1 MQRKNLNLT
10 QSQTSF
16 IPTQNV
22 IPTTLT
28 IPSQSAFA
36 WGAPSIIDLKIKNI
50 KVHEAILALTLGAV
64 TGVTPDG
71 TTYPNLNPSSSFFSK
86 VEIVV
91 DGNVEET
98 INPDFNFIRNQLYA
112 SDIDRAMNNYA
123 MGSYTNTS
131 SRYTKTVSGSV
142 WYLNLACLFHQTNLA
157 LLNSHHDVQLR
168 ITLAPLASVIN
179 VGALVGTAVV
189 PINGASLI
197 IRTTQLDSSISQRL
211 LVEMSKVPKHNLF
224 LATRYLPFPLNSGI
238 TSSTSTLTFTG
249 SLHSLYFIVRPTTG
263 LNGIAQFTYK
273 AIKDFSILSASGENI
288 SGGVVIPS
296 DFNLLEQQKWY
307 TESTFPMEAFTG
319 VNSSN
324 CYMYSFSVDPVA
336 AYKSG
341 AMYGSR
347 VFQGNEQL
355 VLNYVSALSGTHQ
368 LDVFALVESAI
379 EQTNL
384 QCKHIEIR

>member
-36 WGAPSIIDLKIKNI
+36 WGAPSIIELKIKNI

-142 WYLNLACLFHQTNLA
+142 
-157 LLNSHHDVQLR
+157 
-168 ITLAPLASVIN
+168 
-179 VGALVGTAVV
+179 
-189 PINGASLI
+189 
-197 IRTTQLDSSISQRL
+197 
-211 LVEMSKVPKHNLF
+211 
-224 LATRYLPFPLNSGI
+224 
-238 TSSTSTLTFTG
+238 
-249 SLHSLYFIVRPTTG
+249 
-263 LNGIAQFTYK
+263 
-273 AIKDFSILSASGENI
+273 
-288 SGGVVIPS
+288 
-296 DFNLLEQQKWY
+296 
-307 TESTFPMEAFTG
+307 
-319 VNSSN
+319 
-324 CYMYSFSVDPVA
+324 
-336 AYKSG
+336 
-341 AMYGSR
+341 
-347 VFQGNEQL
+347 
-355 VLNYVSALSGTHQ
+355 
-368 LDVFALVESAI
+368 
-379 EQTNL
+379 
-384 QCKHIEIR
+384 